1 MLLAMAT
8 GTGKTKTSIA
18 LIYRL
23 LKAKRFR
30 RVLFLVDRSALGE
43 QAANAFKDTRMESL
57 QTFADIVGIK
67 ELKEQQPDTD
77 TAVHIATVQG
87 MVKRALYPA
96 EDVTPPAVD
105 RYDCIVVDECHR
117 GYLLDRE
124 LSDTELGFRSYED
137 YISKYR
143 RVLEYFDAIKIGLTA
158 TPALHTTEIFGP
170 PIYTYSYREAV
181 IDGYLIDHEPPV
193 QIRTELSTDGIVWKV
208 GEEVAVYD
216 ATRNQIDLFTAPDE
230 IKIEVEGFN
239 RKVIT
244 ESFNRVVCEYLAR
257 ELDPAGREKT
267 LIFCVSDAHADLV
280 VDLLKRA
287 FTDQYGSVDDDAV
300 LKITGA
306 ADKPLQLIRRYR
318 NERLPNVAV
327 TVDLLTTGVDVH
339 EICNLV
345 FLRRV
350 NSRILFDQMLGRA
363 TRRCDEIGKETFR
376 IFDAVRI
383 YEALHDL
390 TAMQPV
396 VVDPGITF
404 TQLASE
410 LATLTGEEERQLAR
424 DQFLAKLQRK
434 KRHLDATALRDFEA
448 SAGMPMD
455 AFVQRLKAMP
465 LADVAAWLTQS
476 PNLGE
481 ILDRKGGAPAEPV
494 FISNHADA
502 LRGTERGYGN
512 ATRPEDYLHAF
523 ADFIRANSNSIPA
536 LVTVLTRPRD
546 LTRKQ
551 LRELALA
558 LDKAGFSEAN
568 LAAAWREM
576 TNQEI
581 AARIV
586 GYIRQAAIGDPLV
599 PYEQRVERA
608 LQKILASR
616 AWTTPQRQWLQ
627 KLAAQTKANL
637 IVDRAALD
645 DPDLIFKREGGGF
658 KRLDRIFGSELEQ
671 VLDAFNDALWS
682 APAA

>member
-1 MLLAMAT
+1 MRDDTNPGVVEASAA
-8 GTGKTKTSIA
+8 GGE
-18 LIYRL
+18 
-23 LKAKRFR
+23 
-30 RVLFLVDRSALGE
+30 ALGE
-43 QAANAFKDTRMESL
+43 LGLPLE
-57 QTFADIVGIK
+57 
-67 ELKEQQPDTD
+67 ELVRRG
-77 TAVHIATVQG
+77 VHYIAQ
-87 MVKRALYPA
+87 
-96 EDVTPPAVD
+96 
-105 RYDCIVVDECHR
+105 
-117 GYLLDRE
+117 
-124 LSDTELGFRSYED
+124 
-137 YISKYR
+137 
-143 RVLEYFDAIKIGLTA
+143 
-158 TPALHTTEIFGP
+158 
-170 PIYTYSYREAV
+170 
-181 IDGYLIDHEPPV
+181 
-193 QIRTELSTDGIVWKV
+193 
-208 GEEVAVYD
+208 
-216 ATRNQIDLFTAPDE
+216 
-230 IKIEVEGFN
+230 
-239 RKVIT
+239 
-244 ESFNRVVCEYLAR
+244 

-267 LIFCVSDAHADLV
+267 LIFCVNDAHADLV
-280 VDLLKRA
+280 VDLLKQA
-287 FTDQYGSVDDDAV
+287 FTDQYGSADDDAV

-327 TVDLLTTGVDVH
+327 TVDLLTTGVDVR

-448 SAGMPMD
+448 SAGMPVD
-455 AFVQRLKAMP
+455 AFVQRLKSMP
-465 LADVAAWLTQS
+465 LADVAAWFTQS
-476 PNLGE
+476 PDLGE
-481 ILDRKGGAPAEPV
+481 ILDRKSGAPAEPV

-502 LRGTERGYGN
+502 LRGTEHGYGN

-536 LVTVLTRPRD
+536 LVTVLSRPRD

-586 GYIRQAAIGDPLV
+586 GYIRQAAIGDPPGPL
-599 PYEQRVERA
+599 
-608 LQKILASR
+608 
-616 AWTTPQRQWLQ
+616 
-627 KLAAQTKANL
+627 
-637 IVDRAALD
+637 RAAGRTSPAE
-645 DPDLIFKREGGGF
+645 DPCLA
-658 KRLDRIFGSELEQ
+658 RLDH
-671 VLDAFNDALWS
+671 AA
-682 APAA
+682 APMAAKARRPDQGEPDRRPRRPRRPGPHLQA